1 MADSK
6 ISDLPE
12 SSDPN
17 PLSKVVVAHN
27 GANLAVPLTSL
38 VASAAAPKFVF
49 YLNSTGTANSN
60 TTSENLNFSDGAN
73 GYQVAATRFPSYSE
87 CIVWINKNL
96 VSGGYVDIIFES
108 DISETRSSGYGA
120 GTQSSVDVNV
130 FGNKVIGEYLSLGTT
145 GTTPTSSNVGVRHKL
160 TISGTA
166 HQNIVNYIQFWNSG
180 RISYK
185 FVKFDIQDL
194 NPIGRAFGLFRFSYK
209 GAYSHMDGCTIKVD
223 TGNSSTYVP
232 RVIEGDGGDIF
243 VSTTLGSWRS
253 GHDRTDPFFA
263 GSPLASLEIQ
273 LGSTSAGIADLFNV
287 TRGSN
292 SGIIDF
298 SYAGYSANSGAYT
311 ANARVHAIGSVN
323 VGSFCF
329 IEAGSI
335 FSTNGSVASRTSG
348 GSFTAAQSFHAVSFN
363 TIKIDVYDGTITNVN
378 GTQDQDPILPGSAKF
393 GSGNVASVD
402 YNDAGNSSWTSSNTN
417 ILTAT
422 TYSK

>member
-27 GANLAVPLTSL
+27 SANLAVPLTSL

-60 TTSENLNFSDGAN
+60 TTSENLNFSDGVN
-73 GYQVAATRFPSYSE
+73 GYQIAGTRFSTYSE

-108 DISETRSSGYGA
+108 DISEVRSSGFA
-120 GTQSSVDVNV
+120 VGTQSSVDVNV
-130 FGNKVIGEYLSLGTT
+130 FGNKVIGEYLSLGAT

-166 HQNIVNYIQFWNSG
+166 HQQIVNYIQFWNSG

-185 FVKFDIQDL
+185 FIKFDIQDL
-194 NPIGRAFGLFRFSYK
+194 SPIGRTFGLFRFSYK

-223 TGNSSTYVP
+223 TGNSSTYVS

-243 VSTTLGSWRS
+243 VSTTLASWRT

-263 GSPLASLEIQ
+263 GSPLATLEIQ
-273 LGSTSAGIADLFNV
+273 LGSTTAGIVDLFSIV
-287 TRGSN
+287 RGSN

-298 SYAGYSANSGAYT
+298 SYAGYSANSGGYT

-348 GSFTAAQSFHAVSFN
+348 GSFTASQSFHAVSFN
-363 TIKIDVYDGTITNVN
+363 TVKVEKYNGTITDVN
-378 GTQDQDPILPGSAKF
+378 GTQDQNPILPGASRF
-393 GSGNVASVD
+393 GAGNVANVD